1 MTGRGMRRAAFATA
15 TVMVAAMC
23 VGTASVSAAA
33 VSTRARAAAATK
45 TKPPAKVKAG
55 SVWTLQPSGGV
66 CQSDTFA
73 THHKF
78 SSAPTDG
85 SGDAGTYKGTKK
97 LTMTWTAGTAAGQ
110 VFKGTWSRTTGDY
123 TGRYAGDGQ
132 SVTAVL
138 APVAAGGCTGSPTTP
153 VVTTAPTQ
161 TSVDVDVQNT
171 DTATVTGSGGV
182 TPTGSVTFYVCA
194 GDSDPCTTSAA
205 ANGGSD
211 LGTADLSGSG
221 GTATAT
227 SAGFAASSPGSYC
240 FLGVYSGDTNYTS
253 ASDGSTSDECFT
265 VTSGTSELTTTPSN
279 NGYTS
284 LGTPETDTATV
295 TGDGGVTP
303 TGAITFYFCGPAK
316 APAEPACT
324 DTDTDTVAGP
334 PVALSGSGNVA
345 TATSAGVTPNAIG
358 DYCFVAVYPG
368 NGHYAPA
375 TDESVP
381 GECFYVGPDGP

>member
-1 MTGRGMRRAAFATA
+1 MRRSAL
-15 TVMVAAMC
+15 VVAAVMMAATFIT
-23 VGTASVSAAA
+23 TASVSAAA
-33 VSTRARAAAATK
+33 APGRSRAAAIGAK
-45 TKPPAKVKAG
+45 TKAPAKVKAG
-55 SVWTLQPSGGV
+55 SLWTLQPDGGV
-66 CQSDTFA
+66 CQSDSFA

-78 SSAPTDG
+78 ASALADG

-97 LTMTWTAGTAAGQ
+97 LTMTWTAGTATGE
-110 VFKGTWSRTTGDY
+110 VFKGKWSRTTGDY
-123 TGRYAGDGQ
+123 TGSYASGDQ

-138 APVAAGGCTGSPTTP
+138 APVAAGGCPGSKTTP
-153 VVTTAPTQ
+153 VVTTAPAHATVAV
-161 TSVDVDVQNT
+161 TVQNT

-211 LGTADLSGSG
+211 LGTADLTGSD

-240 FLGVYSGDTNYTS
+240 FLGIYSGDTNYTS

-265 VTSGTSELTTTPSN
+265 VISPPPELTTTPSN

-303 TGAITFYFCGPAK
+303 TGDITFYFCGPAK

-324 DTDTDTVAGP
+324 DTDTDTVVGP

-345 TATSAGVTPNAIG
+345 TATSAGVTPNTIG